1 MTIKQRLLLFFGAYI
16 TVIVIVVAGVSVYVL
31 ERTISLILGA
41 ENMTYAAIMG
51 QRIAQK
57 AVIGYGL
64 MVLAI
69 LVVTVPAGILLSRF
83 ISGAYL
89 RIFGS
94 LTRMAS
100 DRLHREPLPAVD
112 ESERARLQRYID
124 VLVADQERLRE
135 SEKMGAW
142 KDGARLLMHELKNP
156 LTPLKLS
163 AESLSLIRHDSEAV
177 QAEVRGILTATRD
190 VEQILAVFKDLVNIE
205 FGPRGAHALRP
216 LLEESFAQLRATHGN
231 LAVQWEIGADEIMA
245 VTEPTLLKMLLAN
258 LVNNGMEANS
268 EGFHVEVKDAPG
280 AVLVECV
287 TPERTITHPARIFR
301 LNYSER
307 GEGRGYGLFLGRLIS
322 DYLDLGLR
330 FEQRDADVV
339 FSLRLPVR
347 GSEMERADD
356 MLA

>member
-16 TVIVIVVAGVSVYVL
+16 TVIVIVVAGVSVFVL
-31 ERTISLILGA
+31 HRTIALILGA

-57 AVIGYGL
+57 AVIGYSL
-64 MVLAI
+64 MVLVI

-100 DRLHREPLPAVD
+100 DRLHRESLPAVD
-112 ESERARLQRYID
+112 ESERARLQRYVDI
-124 VLVADQERLRE
+124 LVTDQERLRE

-163 AESLSLIRHDSEAV
+163 AESLSLIGHDSEAV
-177 QAEVRGILTATRD
+177 QEEVRGILTATRD

-205 FGPRGAHALRP
+205 FGPRGAHPLRP
-216 LLEESFAQLRATHGN
+216 LLEESFAQLRTSHGN
-231 LAVQWEIGADEIMA
+231 LTVHWEAGAAEITA

-258 LVNNGMEANS
+258 LVNNGMEANP
-268 EGFHVEVKDAPG
+268 EGFRIEVKDEPN

-287 TPERTITHPARIFR
+287 TPGRTITHPARIFR

-307 GEGRGYGLFLGRLIS
+307 GEGRGYGLFLGHLIS

-339 FSLRLPVR
+339 FSLRVPVR
-347 GSEMERADD
+347 GSDTERSDD
-356 MLA
+356 KLA